1 MPHRDYQRHERRV
14 DRTLTAIN
22 AGAVTS
28 GETTPATPQKPW
40 VGVDENGLGPRLGPL
55 VATACTLSVRE
66 LDVEKA
72 RALGARLGIEDS
84 KVSSGFGSMAHAE
97 GLALAIAEEA
107 LGRPP
112 MHADD
117 VLAAL
122 SLDDVPALRA
132 PCPSSTRAQCWG
144 DLPVPAFG
152 GKLAHGQQLLR
163 ALSASKTEARVVR
176 VRTAVL
182 CAKTYNEAL
191 VRLTSKLVVDLELFE
206 RLVLDARE
214 AAGADVIATC
224 GMVGGIRKYQ
234 SRFQHFDLSRTT
246 MIEEVKGRS
255 AYRIEGVGDVSFEVD
270 ADAHALPVAIASMVG
285 KYIRELL
292 MARLNQFYRGHD
304 ATLTNVS
311 GYHDPVTGRFVEA
324 TRLLRQKLDIAPICF
339 ERNG

>member
-1 MPHRDYQRHERRV
+1 MPSPGVWRHV
-14 DRTLTAIN
+14 DRRADAIN
-22 AGAVTS
+22 ARRVTS
-28 GETTPATPQKPW
+28 RESLAVEPQKLW

-66 LDVEKA
+66 LDVAKA

-97 GLALAIAEEA
+97 GLALAIAEAA

-112 MHADD
+112 LNADD

-122 SLDDVPALRA
+122 SLDGIPALRA
-132 PCPSSTRAQCWG
+132 PCPSSTQAQCWG
-144 DLPVPAFG
+144 ELSVPAFG
-152 GKLAHGQQLLR
+152 GKLALGRDLLR
-163 ALSASKTEARVVR
+163 ALGASKTEARVVR

-191 VRLTSKLVVDLELFE
+191 VRLSSKLVVDLELFE
-206 RLVLDARE
+206 RLVLDARQ

-224 GMVGGIRKYQ
+224 GMVGGIRKYP
-234 SRFQHFDLSRTT
+234 SRFQHFDPSKTAML
-246 MIEEVKGRS
+246 EEVKGRS
-255 AYRIEGVGDVSFEVD
+255 AYRIEGVGEVSFEVD

-324 TRLLRQKLDIAPICF
+324 TRLLREKLAIAPICF